1 MHEDGLLVPMTALI
15 SFETIARRYELH
27 GLLGQGGMGMVYE
40 AFDRLTATRVALK
53 VVRTG
58 SSLPH
63 QTPNASRMALANE
76 FRTLASLRHPNI
88 ISVMDYG
95 FTDEDLPFFTME
107 ILDTPQN
114 ILQFSQMLG
123 RNLPAKTCLL
133 IELLQG
139 LAYLHRHGIVHRDIK
154 PDNLLYSGGRLR
166 LLDFGLVSEANLVS
180 DLSGTLAYIAPEVF
194 NGNTCSAQSDLYA
207 VGLIAYEVYT
217 GDFPYQTRNI
227 TKLIHSIQ
235 HHTPDLQAVAEA
247 TNPQVAAVI
256 ARLLERDRSARYSD
270 AAGAIVDLL
279 RASDMPLPSEDALI
293 RESFL
298 QAAPFVGRKDEQT
311 ILEEALHAATYGRGG
326 AYLIG
331 GESGVGKSRLLDEL
345 RIRALVKGLSVIV
358 GQALE
363 ANSHPYQLW
372 HEPLRALALKVPMTD
387 AELSILKDIVP
398 DIDALQGKRLAA
410 AANLDG
416 EQYQQ
421 RMSATITSV
430 FARVSMPTVLLLED
444 IHWLTE
450 SLHPLGKIVER
461 VPELPLVVIASYRP
475 DEAQMLPDLLP
486 SMQVLLLLPFTH
498 SEICVLSPA
507 ILGDT
512 GRDPQVLSFLE
523 QHTEGNAFFLVET
536 LRTLAQVTGSLRDIG
551 RETLPETVLSQG
563 MLDISVRRL
572 RLLPDADQALMILAA
587 LYGRQIDLQYLQ
599 KLDPDVDLDAWMVRG
614 INTALITAYNG
625 QLRFSHDKMREG
637 LLHLALR
644 EDQRRAALAVEAV
657 YPDDPDYYGRLI
669 TWWREAGEIS
679 RALTYTLRETENL
692 YRRGEYQSARTLLER
707 VLTEPPQDVLLA
719 ERVPLLL
726 FYGKTLEQIAEYQ
739 KSEEVAQGVIV
750 IAEQVGDQVSRAGA
764 LALLGI
770 ISRRKGDFKSACAQF
785 EEAIGLYGDRQDAT
799 VIEALNAYASIFN
812 DLHDS
817 ARMIVFAS
825 RALEIASALSL
836 EYWMGRCY
844 GVFSSAYYLDTNYD
858 QALLYGQRALE
869 LHEKHHDQ
877 LAMLH
882 TMNTLTAIYANKGDY
897 AESRRCG
904 EVCIQLGETLGA
916 YHVIAANLGNWGF
929 LSAQLGEMADSE
941 RYFLR
946 GIALAKQ
953 IGHLFSAANQLGALV
968 QVQILLGKWDEAFAS
983 ARDWLHTALQVDNL
997 IGVLHGLYGVV
1008 DLALHVGQPE
1018 AGARWLGV
1026 IQQYAK
1032 PLHRDPGEEGA
1043 LRQRIELALPPDRV
1057 DVLVEVGK
1065 QMTIDQVVAELTA
1078 FLN

>member
-1 MHEDGLLVPMTALI
+1 MPMTALI

-27 GLLGQGGMGMVYE
+27 GLLGQGGMGIVYE

-53 VVRTG
+53 VVRAG
-58 SSLPH
+58 SSLPD
-63 QTPNASRMALANE
+63 QTPNASRMSLANE

-139 LAYLHRHGIVHRDIK
+139 LAYLHRHDIVHRDIK

-194 NGNTCSAQSDLYA
+194 TGNTCSPQSDLYA

-217 GDFPYQTRNI
+217 GNFPYQTRNI
-227 TKLIHSIQ
+227 TKLIYSIQ
-235 HHTPDLQAVAEA
+235 HHTPDLQSLAEV

-270 AAGAIVDLL
+270 AASAIVDLL

-298 QAAPFVGRKDEQT
+298 QAAPFVGRKDEQA
-311 ILEEALHAATYGRGG
+311 ILEEALRAAPYGRGG

-345 RIRALVKGLSVIV
+345 RIRALVKGLSVVV

-398 DIDALQGKRLAA
+398 DIDALQGKRLTA

-486 SMQVLLLLPFTH
+486 AAQVLMLPPFTH

-551 RETLPETVLSQG
+551 RKTLPETVLSQG
-563 MLDISVRRL
+563 MLDIGVRRL

-587 LYGRQIDLQYLQ
+587 LYGRQINLKYLH
-599 KLDPDVDLDAWMVRG
+599 KLDPDVDLDAWIVRG
-614 INTALITAYNG
+614 INTALISAHNG

-644 EDQRRAALAVEAV
+644 DDQRRAALAVEAL

-679 RALTYTLRETENL
+679 LALTYTLRETENL
-692 YRRGEYQSARTLLER
+692 YRRGEYKSARLLLETAL
-707 VLTEPPQDVLLA
+707 VESPQDEFLA

-726 FYGKTLEQIAEYQ
+726 VYGKTLNQNSEYEKAEA
-739 KSEEVAQGVIV
+739 VAQSVILL
-750 IAEQVGDQVSRAGA
+750 ADQFGDGGSRAGA
-764 LALLGI
+764 LVLL
-770 ISRRKGDFKSACAQF
+770 SMLNLRKGSHKTARAQL
-785 EEAIGLYGDRQDAT
+785 EAALGLYGDRQDAT
-799 VIEALNAYASIFN
+799 VIEALLSYTNIFYDLN
-812 DLHDS
+812 DP
-817 ARMIVFAS
+817 AQMIALGS
-825 RALEIASALSL
+825 RALEMASALGL
-836 EYWMGRCY
+836 EYWIGRCY
-844 GVFSSAYYLDTNYD
+844 NVFSSAYFLDKNYD
-858 QALLYGQRALE
+858 QALLYGHQALE
-869 LHEKHHDQ
+869 LNEKQTDR
-877 LAMLH
+877 LGMLH
-882 TMNTLTAIYANKGDY
+882 TTNTLTAIYATQGDY
-897 AESRRCG
+897 AEARKWG
-904 EVCIQLGETLGA
+904 EVCIQLGEMLGA
-916 YHVIAANLGNWGF
+916 YRVIAANLGNWGF
-929 LSAQLGEMADSE
+929 LSGQLGELADSE

-953 IGHLFSAANQLGALV
+953 ISHLFSAANQLGALV
-968 QVQILLGKWDEAFAS
+968 QVQILLGRWDEAFVS
-983 ARDWLHTALQVDNL
+983 ARDWLHIALQADNL
-997 IGVLHGLYGVV
+997 VGVLHGMFGAM
-1008 DLALHVGQPE
+1008 DLALHTGQPE
-1018 AGARWLGV
+1018 IAARWFGAFLL
-1026 IQQYAK
+1026 YAK
-1032 PLHRDPGEEGA
+1032 PIHRDAGEEA
-1043 LRQRIELALPPDRV
+1043 AMRQRIEGQLAPAEVERLI
-1057 DVLVEVGK
+1057 DVGRHSDF
-1065 QMTIDQVVAELTA
+1065 DQVIAELSA
-1078 FLN
+1078 FLNEPSVLK